1 MISTTAAHVGEEFV
15 LSFFSNSGGL
25 SVTASVVFAEDDSSS
40 DVDLT
45 EKPAFSTE
53 TRKVYTG
60 AYTPASAGWY
70 FVQYVAR
77 NSSDVIQGTAV
88 SRFYAAAASATEA
101 ASTSVTTENIDEGG
115 TSTSVPKIIEGTAG
129 TLSFVVRS
137 S

>member
-1 MISTTAAHVGEEFV
+1 MISATTAHIDEEFV
-15 LSFFSNSGGL
+15 LSFFSESTGL
-25 SVTASVVFAEDDSSS
+25 SVTASVVFSEDDSSS
-40 DVDLT
+40 DVSLT

-60 AYTPASAGWY
+60 TYTPASVGWY

-77 NSSDVIQGTAV
+77 NSGDVIQGTTV
-88 SRFYAAAASATEA
+88 SRFYAAATEV
-101 ASTSVTTENIDEGG
+101 ASTSVTTENTDEGG

>member
-15 LSFFSNSGGL
+15 LSFFSISGGL

-53 TRKVYTG
+53 NRKVYTG
-60 AYTPASAGWY
+60 TYTPTAAGWY

-77 NSSDVIQGTAV
+77 NSSDVIQGTDV
-88 SRFYAAAASATEA
+88 SRFYAASASASET
-101 ASTSVTTENIDEGG
+101 ASTSVTTERPSGGG
-115 TSTSVPKIIEGTAG
+115 TATSVPKIIEGTAG
-129 TLSFVVRS
+129 TLSFTVRS